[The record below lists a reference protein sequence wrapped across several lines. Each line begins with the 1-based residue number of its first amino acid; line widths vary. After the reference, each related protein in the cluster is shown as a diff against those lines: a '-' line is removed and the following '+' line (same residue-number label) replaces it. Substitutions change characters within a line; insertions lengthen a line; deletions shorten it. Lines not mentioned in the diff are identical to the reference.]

1 MSSKWDSLNFISPA
15 ERNNIIS
22 LINLTFNKHLAQL
35 KVVLPFCLDVV
46 VPRPLLTDH
55 VRLTI

>member
-1 MSSKWDSLNFISPA
+1 MSSKWNSLNFIPSP
-15 ERNNIIS
+15 ERNNVIS
-22 LINLTFNKHLAQL
+22 YINLTFNKHLVQL
-35 KVVLPFCLDVV
+35 KVVLPFCLDVL